1 VALLV
6 RRGRRGPRKPCARGP
21 AARIAFALAQEKHEK
36 SQKSALAPPLR
47 CPWLMS
53 SKTPHVRH
61 TIALVQVVGGD
72 GTQVDHIPYVA
83 CARRGETVS
92 IEACGHCPHYV
103 GGVPGSDSVPPA
115 VECLANPFRD
125 ETEPVGGTL
134 TLSRVPISVLMTRN
148 VLCVR
153 ADLSLDAA
161 SALFLRSGH
170 TAFPVVDDAGRVI
183 GFVDEEELTAEV
195 QIAATDSRPN
205 APVRT
210 VGDIILPYVLALPE
224 TASVTRAASV
234 MAFEG
239 QQRIAVIGSECD
251 IVGVLSASDILQW
264 LARADGWVLPRTR
277 PR

>member
-1 VALLV
+1 MSL
-6 RRGRRGPRKPCARGP
+6 KP
-21 AARIAFALAQEKHEK
+21 
-36 SQKSALAPPLR
+36 
-47 CPWLMS
+47 
-53 SKTPHVRH
+53 PHVRH
-61 TIALVQVVGGD
+61 AIALVQVVGAD
-72 GTQVDHIPYVA
+72 GAQVDHTPYVA

-92 IEACGHCPHYV
+92 LETCGRCPHFV
-103 GGVPGSDSVPPA
+103 RGVPGSDSVAPS
-115 VECLANPFRD
+115 VECLSSPFRD
-125 ETEPVGGTL
+125 EAESVGGTL
-134 TLSRVPISVLMTRN
+134 ALPRVPISVLMTRN

-170 TAFPVVDDAGRVI
+170 RAFPVVDDSGRVV
-183 GFVDEEELTAEV
+183 GFVDEEELTTEV

-224 TASVTRAASV
+224 TASVTRAAAV

-239 QQRIAVIGSECD
+239 QQRIAVIGTECD

-264 LARADGWVLPRTR
+264 LARADGWVLPRPRTR
-277 PR
+277 